1 MVTDKNPDPN
11 NVVDP
16 KLIPKPKRIEIMF
29 YSYGP
34 DLKTGDW
41 GLTPNFR
48 ISFQFDKNVTVL
60 DHPTEFF
67 GSLGEERADFVPMDD
82 WRLFDLVIRCVN
94 RRLRIYVNNY
104 EFANYE
110 LGRSIEGT
118 DHIGVTGDVEVLG
131 FTGNTLDEKKSRK
144 RLACFEVSFVFA
156 MLALLF
162 YLKICN
168 NHPEEPPYDSLPDI
182 PPPTEPPEPPPE
194 VIHFFG
200 EAKLPD
206 PNPLLGT
213 RITLNNSATVGQYLH
228 ILGNTTEN
236 ATSFCVTLSEDF
248 DIDANYACG
257 VCAYFGADPK
267 IEYAAYN
274 YGKRIFNGTGLNPFT
289 PGEQF
294 DLRIR
299 FLQDYVQIFAERGEI
314 GIFGKLHEVHEAK
327 SLKIIGNIT
336 NLLLLQL
343 AGGNYTM
350 PFYQPIKSKVGLRLD
365 MVLKPVPEMDP
376 SLWAALIEG
385 QPLETATNSSIRVKR
400 KGGYGTSYGRSTM
413 GAYWYSPMH
422 GGYYHTPP
430 IQSSTTPTA
439 RFYSPASYSY
449 RNAQNN
455 GTMEYSL
462 SDGHG
467 QNPDPNNVVDPKLIP
482 KPKRI
487 EITLYSFGPDPE
499 KDYHWGL
506 ARTFRLSFQFDKNMT
521 AMNRYSPLR
530 IFNDVQQAD
539 FVPMD
544 DWRLFDL
551 SIQAAS
557 DRLRIYVNNYEF
569 ANYELDAVRAGIDHI
584 GINGDVEVLG
594 FEGNTQIID
603 ILFYKAGD
611 NTTDPAG
618 LMPTFK
624 VSFHFSQN
632 ATTLSRRVLQNWVNE
647 ERANFVPMDDW
658 RIFDLVIRSAEDRL
672 KIYVNNFEFANYE
685 LYPEIKASEHIGIT
699 GDVEVL
705 GFKENATCLTLLPYS
720 DADIFNSPQEIQ
732 FWDEKL
738 PPPKIGQYIHLVGNL
753 KPGAKWFCVTLAGK
767 FDSPGVSSSVCAIF
781 GSDAKI
787 IYEAYRGEKRIYQN
801 EATNPISEPVK
812 SNPKIDLRI
821 RFLAEYV
828 QIFAQRGEVGIF
840 RKLPE
845 VHTFRFLQLTGDVI
859 NPTLMNVDGARYR
872 AFTSVGFKY
881 GARLDMA
888 MLPMVTVEPAVWE
901 SLIEGGATKRKST
914 RVKRQSGR
922 GGGGRGSASGN
933 DRWQQP
939 DQSNFLPIDN
949 WRLFDVSI
957 KPVDGHLKIYINN
970 FEFASYE
977 ENVQIKASNICSIYG
992 DVEVLTL
999 KADGKI
1005 LAPEWGA
1012 LPKKQ

>member
-1 MVTDKNPDPN
+1 
-11 NVVDP
+11 
-16 KLIPKPKRIEIMF
+16 
-29 YSYGP
+29 
-34 DLKTGDW
+34 
-41 GLTPNFR
+41 
-48 ISFQFDKNVTVL
+48 
-60 DHPTEFF
+60 
-67 GSLGEERADFVPMDD
+67 
-82 WRLFDLVIRCVN
+82 
-94 RRLRIYVNNY
+94 
-104 EFANYE
+104 
-110 LGRSIEGT
+110 
-118 DHIGVTGDVEVLG
+118 
-131 FTGNTLDEKKSRK
+131 
-144 RLACFEVSFVFA
+144 
-156 MLALLF
+156 
-162 YLKICN
+162 
-168 NHPEEPPYDSLPDI
+168 
-182 PPPTEPPEPPPE
+182 PPPE
-194 VIHFFG
+194 IIHFLG

-206 PNPLLGT
+206 PSPLGT
-213 RITLNNSATVGQYLH
+213 RISLNNSATVGQYLH

-236 ATSFCVTLSEDF
+236 ATSFCVTLSEDL
-248 DIDANYACG
+248 DNDENYACE

-314 GIFGKLHEVHEAK
+314 GIFGKLQEVHEAK

-343 AGGNYTM
+343 EGGNYTM

-385 QPLETATNSSIRVKR
+385 QPLETATNSSIRLWWLVFIKWQKLWWWR
-400 KGGYGTSYGRSTM
+400 RSTM

-449 RNAQNN
+449 RNPQNN
-455 GTMEYSL
+455 A
-462 SDGHG
+462 
-467 QNPDPNNVVDPKLIP
+467 
-482 KPKRI
+482 KRI

-530 IFNDVQQAD
+530 IFNDVKQAD

-603 ILFYKAGD
+603 ILFYKGGD
-611 NTTDPAG
+611 NTTDPDG

-624 VSFHFSQN
+624 VSFLFSQN

-647 ERANFVPMDDW
+647 ERANFVPTDDW

-705 GFKENATCLTLLPYS
+705 GFKEN
-720 DADIFNSPQEIQ
+720 
-732 FWDEKL
+732 
-738 PPPKIGQYIHLVGNL
+738 G
-753 KPGAKWFCVTLAGK
+753 
-767 FDSPGVSSSVCAIF
+767 
-781 GSDAKI
+781 
-787 IYEAYRGEKRIYQN
+787 
-801 EATNPISEPVK
+801 
-812 SNPKIDLRI
+812 
-821 RFLAEYV
+821 
-828 QIFAQRGEVGIF
+828 
-840 RKLPE
+840 
-845 VHTFRFLQLTGDVI
+845 
-859 NPTLMNVDGARYR
+859 
-872 AFTSVGFKY
+872 
-881 GARLDMA
+881 
-888 MLPMVTVEPAVWE
+888 
-901 SLIEGGATKRKST
+901 
-914 RVKRQSGR
+914 
-922 GGGGRGSASGN
+922 
-933 DRWQQP
+933 
-939 DQSNFLPIDN
+939 
-949 WRLFDVSI
+949 
-957 KPVDGHLKIYINN
+957 
-970 FEFASYE
+970 
-977 ENVQIKASNICSIYG
+977 
-992 DVEVLTL
+992 
-999 KADGKI
+999 I
-1005 LAPEWGA
+1005 LA
-1012 LPKKQ
+1012 